1 MVPMLRLFG
10 PGCPTDPVDAENAEL
25 DLSCAVWIDLLEP
38 TMEEEA
44 LAEKLIGANIPTR
57 EEMLEIEPSSRLY
70 ERSGAAF
77 MTMSVLYGVH
87 SRSPST
93 DPISFILTDKHL
105 VTVRYIDPSPFVAFA
120 TYCQAES
127 EVLKNGLTVLTRLL
141 EAIVD
146 RLADEFEEA
155 GRELEAISGHIFERK
170 TRRERRNP
178 ELHYEA
184 LMLRIGAV
192 GRLIARARESSVS
205 TSRMLSFLAALDR
218 VSDQHAEDRHL
229 QSITEDLRALDD
241 HSNFLAE
248 NLNFLLDA
256 SLGMITLEQN
266 MVMKI
271 FSVAAVVLMPP
282 TLIAGIY
289 GMNFKHM
296 PELDWLFGYPIV
308 LGLIVATAIIPYWL
322 ARRRGWL

>member
-1 MVPMLRLFG
+1 MLRLFG
-10 PGCPTDPVDAENAEL
+10 PGSPNGPVNAADAGP
-25 DLSCAVWIDLLEP
+25 DLSNAVWIDLLEP
-38 TMEEEA
+38 TKEEE
-44 LAEKLIGANIPTR
+44 EEIERLIGANIPTR

-70 ERSGAAF
+70 ERNGAAF
-77 MTMSVLYGVH
+77 MTMSVLYGV
-87 SRSPST
+87 RGRRPST
-93 DPISFILTDKHL
+93 DPISFILTGNRL
-105 VTVRYIDPSPFVAFA
+105 VTVRYIDPSPFIAF
-120 TYCQAES
+120 TEHCLAEPELTQS
-127 EVLKNGLTVLTRLL
+127 ALKVLTRIL

-155 GRELEAISGHIFERK
+155 GRELEAISSHIFERK

-205 TSRMLSFLAALDR
+205 TSRMLSFLSVLDR
-218 VSDQHAEDRHL
+218 VADDVAEIRHL
-229 QSITEDLRALDD
+229 QSIAEDLRALDD

-266 MVMKI
+266 LVMKI
-271 FSVAAVVLMPP
+271 FSIVAVVLMPP
-282 TLIAGIY
+282 TLIAGLY
-289 GMNFKHM
+289 GMNFQFM
-296 PELDWLFGYPIV
+296 PELGWRAGYPFAI
-308 LGLIVATAIIPYWL
+308 GLMLASAILPFWF
-322 ARRRGWL
+322 ARRQGWL